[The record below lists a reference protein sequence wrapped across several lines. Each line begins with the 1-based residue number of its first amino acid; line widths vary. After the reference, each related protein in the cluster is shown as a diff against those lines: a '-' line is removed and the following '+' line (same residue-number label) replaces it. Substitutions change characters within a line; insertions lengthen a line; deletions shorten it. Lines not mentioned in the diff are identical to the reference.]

1 MGLCSS
7 SQKQLA
13 VSPAQ
18 HKFRELE
25 KFSDTQAS
33 ELRKKNAQ
41 IAEQRVEIHEKNE
54 ELIQAR
60 ETLESTA
67 ERLKIQ
73 EELYAASEEC
83 HLNDFQEI
91 VRIASVAA
99 KNFTLESKLP

>member
-13 VSPAQ
+13 VSPEER
-18 HKFRELE
+18 KFRELE

-41 IAEQRVEIHEKNE
+41 IAQQRTEIHENNIKLT
-54 ELIQAR
+54 ELR

-73 EELYAASEEC
+73 EELHAASEEL
-83 HLNDFQEI
+83 HLTDFQEI
-91 VRIASVAA
+91 VRVVSVAA
-99 KNFTLESKLP
+99 NNFAKLP